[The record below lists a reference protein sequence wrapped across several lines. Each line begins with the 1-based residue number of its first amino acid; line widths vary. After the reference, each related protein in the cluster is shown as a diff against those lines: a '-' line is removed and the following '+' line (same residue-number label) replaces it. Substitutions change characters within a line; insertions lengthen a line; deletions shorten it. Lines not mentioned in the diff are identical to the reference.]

1 MWYAAPN
8 GAFRAF
14 KAQGYRD
21 FAPNGAE
28 EWSPTLAYDF
38 QASLISSK
46 LTAGIIASLC
56 RFKICATK
64 MGRA

>member
-1 MWYAAPN
+1 MPLQ

-14 KAQGYRD
+14 EAQGYKD

-28 EWSPTLAYDF
+28 ALSPALTYDF

-46 LTAGIIASLC
+46 LTVGVIASLC
-56 RFKICATK
+56 RFRMCATK
-64 MGRA
+64 MERA